1 MQKLSCIKIMALW
14 QDLRSPQV
22 AVTVLEATE
31 EPGARLQ
38 QALVFSGVW
47 KLSIGMASSRFW
59 GHGDGAISYFS
70 LCPLS
75 FCVT

>member
-1 MQKLSCIKIMALW
+1 MTPW
-14 QDLRSPQV
+14 QDLRHPQV
-22 AVTVLEATE
+22 AATVLEATE
-31 EPGARLQ
+31 EAGAKLQ

-47 KLSIGMASSRFW
+47 KLSIGLASSGFW

-70 LCPLS
+70 LCPLC